1 MFAFIVWALFIIL
14 LFVLAIWFAFP
25 SYRARVEF
33 PKYRFQ
39 QIEKELDVT
48 LESRID
54 QNSVQKMRK
63 S

>member
-1 MFAFIVWALFIIL
+1 MFTIMVWALFAIL
-14 LFVLAIWFAFP
+14 IFVVAIWFAFP

-39 QIEKELDVT
+39 QIEKELDAT

-54 QNSVQKMRK
+54 QNSVKKCK